1 MNLADRRRIGTARLA
16 ALGLSRPLADPTPM
30 GVVQAHAAMQAQD
43 LGSGLWSIGIRT
55 GGVVDDVLA
64 AVERREITRTWPMR
78 GTLHWVPAA
87 DVGWMCQLLSGP
99 AQRGADRVLA
109 AEGLT
114 EAIVGRAEQRWAE
127 HLDSAGTMSRAEAT
141 EVLARAGIDGGGQR
155 TYHLLVRHC
164 QTGLLCQGPIRA
176 SATWAL
182 VPTFVLHD
190 EWVRS
195 PNRPGRE
202 QALAQLA
209 ERYVASHGPVTERDF
224 AGWCDQPLR
233 VAREAVALTD
243 GRVHSVRLGD
253 AAYLVH
259 ADAGDPGELGTHR
272 GALLVPGFDEWL
284 LGYKDR
290 AAQLT
295 PEQAARVVPG
305 GNGMFRGTLVA
316 GGLVVGTWRRTLTR
330 AGVTVEVTPFGPV
343 GVTARRAAGRA
354 VAAYGR
360 FLGVAATLRWADG

>member
-1 MNLADRRRIGTARLA
+1 MPTSGEATLPEQGLEVAVEGRGGGHPVGVVELHQGGAARLGEPNVH
-16 ALGLSRPLADPTPM
+16 LG
-30 GVVQAHAAMQAQD
+30 H
-43 LGSGLWSIGIRT
+43 
-55 GGVVDDVLA
+55 
-64 AVERREITRTWPMR
+64 
-78 GTLHWVPAA
+78 
-87 DVGWMCQLLSGP
+87 
-99 AQRGADRVLA
+99 
-109 AEGLT
+109 
-114 EAIVGRAEQRWAE
+114 
-127 HLDSAGTMSRAEAT
+127 AGTMSRAEAT
-141 EVLARAGIDGGGQR
+141 EVLAQAGIDGGGQR

-164 QTGLLCQGPIRA
+164 QSGLLCQGPIRA
-176 SATWAL
+176 SATGAL

-202 QALAQLA
+202 QALALLA

-305 GNGMFRGTLVA
+305 GNGLFRGTLVA

-360 FLGVAATLRWADG
+360 FLGVAATLRTTGYSGSPRIGMPCPASWALRSL

>member
-43 LGSGLWSIGIRT
+43 LGSGLWSIGLRT

-141 EVLARAGIDGGGQR
+141 EVLARARDR
-155 TYHLLVRHC
+155 RRRPTHL
-164 QTGLLCQGPIRA
+164 PPARA
-176 SATWAL
+176 AL
-182 VPTFVLHD
+182 PD
-190 EWVRS
+190 
-195 PNRPGRE
+195 
-202 QALAQLA
+202 
-209 ERYVASHGPVTERDF
+209 
-224 AGWCDQPLR
+224 R
-233 VAREAVALTD
+233 VAVP
-243 GRVHSVRLGD
+243 GP
-253 AAYLVH
+253 
-259 ADAGDPGELGTHR
+259 DPGERRPGLSSRRSSCTTSGSGRRTVPDASRPSPSSPSGTSP
-272 GALLVPGFDEWL
+272 AM
-284 LGYKDR
+284 
-290 AAQLT
+290 
-295 PEQAARVVPG
+295 ARSPSATSPG
-305 GNGMFRGTLVA
+305 GATSPCG
-316 GGLVVGTWRRTLTR
+316 W
-330 AGVTVEVTPFGPV
+330 P
-343 GVTARRAAGRA
+343 ARR
-354 VAAYGR
+354 
-360 FLGVAATLRWADG
+360 WP